1 MNQIA
6 VIWSDEHLL
15 VIDKPAGMLAVQDGY
30 DPELPHI
37 RSVLET
43 SFGQL
48 WVVHRLDKDTSGVML
63 LARSAAAH
71 RDLNAQFQDRLVKKR
86 YTAIISGNPDWDRK
100 IIEKPLRANVGHR
113 HRTIVDQKA
122 GKPCVTV
129 VKVLE
134 RFFDYCLVEAA
145 PETGRRHQIRAHLA
159 GEGYPIVCDG
169 LYGIQEQLLRSNV
182 DRQPQ
187 SESVGGEIL
196 IARVALHASS
206 IEIDLPQIGSR
217 RKFESRLPGDFERVL
232 EMMRLS
238 SPG

>member
-1 MNQIA
+1 
-6 VIWSDEHLL
+6 
-15 VIDKPAGMLAVQDGY
+15 MLAVQDGY

-43 SFGQL
+43 SFGPL

-71 RDLNAQFQDRLVKKR
+71 RDLNTQFQDRSVKKS
-86 YTAIISGNPDWDRK
+86 YNAIIIGNPDWDQKR
-100 IIEKPLRANVGHR
+100 IVKPLRVNVGHR
-113 HRTIVDQKA
+113 HRTIVDLEG
-122 GKPCVTV
+122 GKPCVTG
-129 VKVLE
+129 VKVIE
-134 RFFDYCLVEAA
+134 RFVGYCLVEAA

-169 LYGIQEQLLRSNV
+169 LYGNQEQLLRSNI
-182 DRQPQ
+182 DRQPR
-187 SESVGGEIL
+187 SESVGDEIL
-196 IARVALHASS
+196 IARIALHASS

-217 RKFESRLPGDFERVL
+217 RKFESQFPVDFERALV
-232 EMMRLS
+232 MMRLS